1 MSVLAE
7 EHNTFTK
14 EVNESRAKL
23 GKIAFDKETQN
34 EKVKK
39 LEERAK
45 AYSELM
51 IEENRI
57 FAKAANFKLT
67 ETFMEGA
74 PQSVLQTYIFLVQ
87 DESISTSQYVTII
100 SSFVILSYG
109 AVGIYLSQPTKVIH
123 LSSKTFVRSTCF
135 CSKTSLTTGCV
146 GGTWVNPPPCKM
158 DTFFLRSLALSVP
171 ICRNFQSNGA
181 KWRSL
186 KLWLLQ

>member
-7 EHNTFTK
+7 EHKTFTK

-39 LEERAK
+39 LEQRAK

-57 FAKAANFKLT
+57 SAEAANSKLT

-87 DESISTSQYVTII
+87 DESISTTQYITII
-100 SSFVILSYG
+100 SSFVIFSYG
-109 AVGIYLSQPTKVIH
+109 AVGIYLSQPTKVIY
-123 LSSKTFVRSTCF
+123 SK
-135 CSKTSLTTGCV
+135 K
-146 GGTWVNPPPCKM
+146 
-158 DTFFLRSLALSVP
+158 D
-171 ICRNFQSNGA
+171 
-181 KWRSL
+181 
-186 KLWLLQ
+186 